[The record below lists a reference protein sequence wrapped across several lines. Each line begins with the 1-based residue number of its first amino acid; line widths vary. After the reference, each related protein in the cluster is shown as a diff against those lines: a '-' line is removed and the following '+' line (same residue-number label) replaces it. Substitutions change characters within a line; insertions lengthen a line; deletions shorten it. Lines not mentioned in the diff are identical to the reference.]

1 MLSLHL
7 GHFSLLLLSIL
18 TGVSCDELT
27 PDKTEEFSGEGST
40 VTLSYKFSRTV
51 TSNDYFFWYR
61 QYPGKPPEFL
71 LYISGSNTTRKSDSL
86 KSETRFSTRLSGD
99 NVRLQISSA
108 AVTDSAVYYCA
119 VKPVNTGGYKIVF
132 GSGTRV
138 IIEPRDEYEPSYYE
152 LEDQDTTI
160 TACLATGFSKHNAT
174 LEHDLFKN
182 GSTNMT
188 GAARASEESL
198 YSQVALWSDAS
209 QCESRTGKNESEVCA
224 DVLKKDPAV
233 NTVSLLVVALRLLF
247 LKTVVFNVL
256 LTLRLWLSH
265 RV

>member
-40 VTLSYKFSRTV
+40 VTLSYKFSRTI

-71 LYISGSNTTRKSDSL
+71 FSHSA
-86 KSETRFSTRLSGD
+86 SEQEGAAPTPGLRFK
-99 NVRLQISSA
+99 VEQKKIQMIISSA

-119 VKPVNTGGYKIVF
+119 LNNNFIIRF
-132 GSGTRV
+132 GSGVRV
-138 IIEPRDEYEPSYYE
+138 TVGFRDEYEPSYYE

>member
-40 VTLSYKFSRTV
+40 VTLSYNYPKLTIG
-51 TSNDYFFWYR
+51 DYFFWYR

-71 LYISGSNTTRKSDSL
+71 FSHSN
-86 KSETRFSTRLSGD
+86 SEQEGAAPTPGLRFK
-99 NVRLQISSA
+99 VEQKKIQMIISSA

-119 VKPVNTGGYKIVF
+119 LSTNYGNQKMIF

>member
-40 VTLSYKFSRTV
+40 VTLSYKFSRTI

-119 VKPVNTGGYKIVF
+119 VKPASANRRLLF
-132 GSGTRV
+132 GEG
-138 IIEPRDEYEPSYYE
+138 IEVSVGDRDEYEPSYYE

>member
-40 VTLSYKFSRTV
+40 VTLSYNYPKLTIG
-51 TSNDYFFWYR
+51 DYFFWYR

-71 LYISGSNTTRKSDSL
+71 FSHSN
-86 KSETRFSTRLSGD
+86 SEQEGAAPTPGLRFK
-99 NVRLQISSA
+99 VEQKKIQMIISSA

-119 VKPVNTGGYKIVF
+119 VRTASGNRRLLF
-132 GSGTRV
+132 GEG
-138 IIEPRDEYEPSYYE
+138 IEVSVGDRDEYEPSYYE

-174 LEHDLFKN
+174 LEHDLFKS
-182 GSTNMT
+182 GSTDMT

>member
-40 VTLSYKFSRTV
+40 VTLSYKFSRTIK
-51 TSNDYFFWYR
+51 SSDYFFWYR

-71 LYISGSNTTRKSDSL
+71 LYISGSNATRKSDSL
-86 KSETRFSTRLSGD
+86 KSETRFSIRLSGD

-119 VKPVNTGGYKIVF
+119 ASNLGGTKLLF
-132 GSGTRV
+132 GSGSTV
-138 IIEPRDEYEPSYYE
+138 SVQTRDEYEPSYYE

>member
-40 VTLSYKFSRTV
+40 VTLSYNYPKLTIG
-51 TSNDYFFWYR
+51 DYFFWYR

-71 LYISGSNTTRKSDSL
+71 FSHSN
-86 KSETRFSTRLSGD
+86 SEQEGAAPTPGLRFK
-99 NVRLQISSA
+99 VEQKKIQMIISSA

-119 VKPVNTGGYKIVF
+119 LRASQGTGKLYFSRGNKVTVET
-132 GSGTRV
+132 G
-138 IIEPRDEYEPSYYE
+138 DEYEPSYYE

>member
-40 VTLSYKFSRTV
+40 VTLSYNYPKLTIG
-51 TSNDYFFWYR
+51 NYFFWYR

-71 LYISGSNTTRKSDSL
+71 FSHSA
-86 KSETRFSTRLSGD
+86 SEQEGAAPTPGLRFK
-99 NVRLQISSA
+99 VEQKKIQMIISSA

-119 VKPVNTGGYKIVF
+119 VRPK
-132 GSGTRV
+132 GSGNKLIFSGGV
-138 IIEPRDEYEPSYYE
+138 KLVVSSGDEYEPSYYE

>member
-40 VTLSYKFSRTV
+40 VTLSYNYPKLTIGD
-51 TSNDYFFWYR
+51 NFFWYR

-71 LYISGSNTTRKSDSL
+71 FSHSA
-86 KSETRFSTRLSGD
+86 SEQEGAAPTPGLRFK
-99 NVRLQISSA
+99 VEQKKIQMIISSA

-119 VKPVNTGGYKIVF
+119 VRPYWRYKIVF

>member
-40 VTLSYKFSRTV
+40 VTLSYNYPKLTIGD
-51 TSNDYFFWYR
+51 NFFWYR

-71 LYISGSNTTRKSDSL
+71 FSHSA
-86 KSETRFSTRLSGD
+86 SEQEGAAPTPGLRFK
-99 NVRLQISSA
+99 VEQKKIQMIISSA

-119 VKPVNTGGYKIVF
+119 VRPDGGVNKIVF

-138 IIEPRDEYEPSYYE
+138 IIQLRDEYEPSYYE

>member
-40 VTLSYKFSRTV
+40 VTLSYKFSRTI
-51 TSNDYFFWYR
+51 TSDDYFFWYR

-71 LYISGSNTTRKSDSL
+71 FSHSS
-86 KSETRFSTRLSGD
+86 SEQEGAAPTPGLRFK
-99 NVRLQISSA
+99 VEQKKIQMIISSA

-119 VKPVNTGGYKIVF
+119 VISDLGGTKLLF
-132 GSGTRV
+132 GSGSTV
-138 IIEPRDEYEPSYYE
+138 SVQTRDEYEPSYYE

>member
-40 VTLSYKFSRTV
+40 VTLSYKFSRTIK
-51 TSNDYFFWYR
+51 SSDYFFWYR

-71 LYISGSNTTRKSDSL
+71 LYISGSNATRKSDSL

-119 VKPVNTGGYKIVF
+119 VKLYRNSNKLLF
-132 GSGTRV
+132 ASGIQVTV
-138 IIEPRDEYEPSYYE
+138 MSRDEYEPSYYE

-209 QCESRTGKNESEVCA
+209 QCESRTGKNESEVCE

>member
-40 VTLSYKFSRTV
+40 VTLSYNYPKLKLGD
-51 TSNDYFFWYR
+51 NFFWYR
-61 QYPGKPPEFL
+61 QCPGKPPEFL
-71 LYISGSNTTRKSDSL
+71 FSHSA
-86 KSETRFSTRLSGD
+86 SEQEGAAPTPGLRFK
-99 NVRLQISSA
+99 VEQKKIQMIISSA

-119 VKPVNTGGYKIVF
+119 VRPRLTASANRRLLF
-132 GSGTRV
+132 GEG
-138 IIEPRDEYEPSYYE
+138 IEVSVGDRDEYEPSYYE

>member
-40 VTLSYKFSRTV
+40 VTLSYKFSRTI
-51 TSNDYFFWYR
+51 TSDDYFFWYR

-71 LYISGSNTTRKSDSL
+71 FSHSS
-86 KSETRFSTRLSGD
+86 SEQEGAAPTPGLRFK
-99 NVRLQISSA
+99 VEQKKIQMIISSA

-119 VKPVNTGGYKIVF
+119 VKPATTNTNQKMIF

>member
-40 VTLSYKFSRTV
+40 VTLSYNYPKLT
-51 TSNDYFFWYR
+51 TGNYFFWYR

-71 LYISGSNTTRKSDSL
+71 FSHSA
-86 KSETRFSTRLSGD
+86 SEQEGAAPTPGLRFK
-99 NVRLQISSA
+99 VEQKKIQMIISSA

-119 VKPVNTGGYKIVF
+119 VRPNTGGYKIVF

-209 QCESRTGKNESEVCA
+209 QCEFRTGKNESEVCA

>member
-40 VTLSYKFSRTV
+40 VTLSYKFSRTI

-71 LYISGSNTTRKSDSL
+71 FSHSA
-86 KSETRFSTRLSGD
+86 SEQEGAAPTPGLRFK
-99 NVRLQISSA
+99 VEQKKIQMIISSA

-119 VKPVNTGGYKIVF
+119 LRPTSGTGSYKIVF

>member
-40 VTLSYKFSRTV
+40 VTLSYNYPKLTIGD
-51 TSNDYFFWYR
+51 NFFWYR

-71 LYISGSNTTRKSDSL
+71 FSHSA
-86 KSETRFSTRLSGD
+86 SEQEGAAPTPGLRFK
-99 NVRLQISSA
+99 VEQKKIQMIISSA

-119 VKPVNTGGYKIVF
+119 VRPNVGVNKIVF

-138 IIEPRDEYEPSYYE
+138 IIQLRDEYEPSYYE

>member
-40 VTLSYKFSRTV
+40 VTLSYNYPKLTIG
-51 TSNDYFFWYR
+51 DYFFWYR

-71 LYISGSNTTRKSDSL
+71 FSHSA
-86 KSETRFSTRLSGD
+86 SEQEGAAPTPGLRFK
-99 NVRLQISSA
+99 VEQKKIQMIISSA

-119 VKPVNTGGYKIVF
+119 VSNTGSDKIVF

>member
-40 VTLSYKFSRTV
+40 VTLSYNYPKLTIG
-51 TSNDYFFWYR
+51 DYFFWYR

-71 LYISGSNTTRKSDSL
+71 FSHSNSEQEGAAPTPGLRL
-86 KSETRFSTRLSGD
+86 KVE
-99 NVRLQISSA
+99 QKKIQMIISSA

-119 VKPVNTGGYKIVF
+119 VRPANTGGYKIVF

>member
-40 VTLSYKFSRTV
+40 VTLSYKFSRTI

-71 LYISGSNTTRKSDSL
+71 FSHSA
-86 KSETRFSTRLSGD
+86 SEQEGAAPTPGLRFK
-99 NVRLQISSA
+99 VEQKKIQMIISSA
-108 AVTDSAVYYCA
+108 AVTDSAVYHCA
-119 VKPVNTGGYKIVF
+119 LRPEASANRRLLF
-132 GSGTRV
+132 GEG
-138 IIEPRDEYEPSYYE
+138 IEVSVGDRDEYEPSYYE

>member
-40 VTLSYKFSRTV
+40 VTLSYNYPKLTIGD
-51 TSNDYFFWYR
+51 NFFWYR

-71 LYISGSNTTRKSDSL
+71 FSHSA
-86 KSETRFSTRLSGD
+86 SEQEGAAPTPGLRFK
-99 NVRLQISSA
+99 VEQKKIQMIISSA

-119 VKPVNTGGYKIVF
+119 VRPTGGYKIVF

-188 GAARASEESL
+188 GAARASEEPL

>member
-40 VTLSYKFSRTV
+40 VTLSYNYPKLTIG
-51 TSNDYFFWYR
+51 DYFFWYR

-71 LYISGSNTTRKSDSL
+71 FSHSN
-86 KSETRFSTRLSGD
+86 SEQEGAAPTPGLRFK
-99 NVRLQISSA
+99 VEQKKIQMIISSA

-119 VKPVNTGGYKIVF
+119 LSSLNVGVNKIVF

-138 IIEPRDEYEPSYYE
+138 IIQLRDEYEPSYYE

-209 QCESRTGKNESEVCA
+209 QCESRTGKNESEVCS

>member
-40 VTLSYKFSRTV
+40 VTLSYKFSRTI
-51 TSNDYFFWYR
+51 TSDDHFFWYR

-71 LYISGSNTTRKSDSL
+71 LYISGSNATRKSDSL

-119 VKPVNTGGYKIVF
+119 VNNNFIIRF
-132 GSGTRV
+132 GSGVRV
-138 IIEPRDEYEPSYYE
+138 TVGFRDEYEPSYYE

>member
-40 VTLSYKFSRTV
+40 VTLSYKFSRTI
-51 TSNDYFFWYR
+51 TSDDHFFWYR

-71 LYISGSNTTRKSDSL
+71 LYISGSNATRKSDSL

-119 VKPVNTGGYKIVF
+119 VKPRSQGTGKLYFSRGNKVTVET
-132 GSGTRV
+132 G
-138 IIEPRDEYEPSYYE
+138 DEYEPSYYE